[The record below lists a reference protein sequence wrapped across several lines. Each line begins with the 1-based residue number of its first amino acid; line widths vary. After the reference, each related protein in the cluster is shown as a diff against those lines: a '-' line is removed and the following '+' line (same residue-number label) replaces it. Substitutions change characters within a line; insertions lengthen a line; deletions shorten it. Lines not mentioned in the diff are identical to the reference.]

1 MSGNSFYDQVVH
13 WEQAGLTER
22 IAAARENDVLRALEK
37 DSCDEHDFLALVS
50 PAAAPHLEAMA
61 RKSRALTLAQ
71 FGKVI
76 FLYAPLYLANICD
89 NECVY
94 CGFRHSNRISRK
106 KLSPE
111 EAVREARV
119 IAASGIRHVLVLTG
133 ESRVATPVSY
143 IAECISRIK
152 PFFTSISIE
161 IYSLTTAEYV
171 ELAAAGADGMTMYQ
185 ETYNEALYRSLHLK
199 GPKTDYRGRLESPER
214 ACRAGMRSIG
224 VGALQGL
231 DDFRRDGFF
240 TGLHAAWLQDTFPD
254 VEIGVSLPRI
264 QPQVGGYTSRC
275 AVTDRDFVQL
285 LTALRIFLPR
295 ASMTVSTRER
305 VEFRRNLI
313 GLGVTRL
320 SAGSRTEV
328 GGYSQ
333 ADNSEGQFSIADTST
348 VDDVKAMVEGSGY
361 QPVFKDWQML

>member
-1 MSGNSFYDQVVH
+1 MSGRSFYDEVER
-13 WEQAGLTER
+13 WERSGLANR
-22 IAAARENDVLRALEK
+22 IAAARETDVLSALNK
-37 DSCDEHDFLALVS
+37 DICDENDLLALVS

-61 RKSRALTLAQ
+61 RKSRDLTLAQ

-94 CGFRHSNRISRK
+94 CGFRHSNKISRK

-111 EAVREARV
+111 EAAQEARI
-119 IAASGIRHVLVLTG
+119 IAASGIKHILILTG
-133 ESRVATPVSY
+133 ESRIATPVSY
-143 IAECISRIK
+143 IAECVRHIK
-152 PFFTSISIE
+152 SFFNSISIE
-161 IYSLTTAEYV
+161 VYSLTTAEYA
-171 ELAAAGADGMTMYQ
+171 ELLAAGVDGMTMYQ
-185 ETYNEALYRSLHLK
+185 ETYNEELYRELHPK
-199 GPKTDYRGRLESPER
+199 GPKADYRGRLESPER

-231 DDFRRDGFF
+231 DDFRRDGFL
-240 TGLHAAWLQDTFPD
+240 TGLHAAWLQSTFPD

-264 QPQVGGYTSRC
+264 QPQVGGFTSRC
-275 AVTDRDFVQL
+275 DVSDRDFVQL
-285 LTALRIFLPR
+285 LAALRIFLPR
-295 ASMTVSTRER
+295 ASITVSTRER
-305 VEFRRNLI
+305 LEFRRNLI

-333 ADNSEGQFSIADTST
+333 ADNSEGQFSIADTSS
-348 VDDVKAMVEGSGY
+348 VDDVKKMIESSGY
-361 QPVFKDWQML
+361 QPVFKDWQIL